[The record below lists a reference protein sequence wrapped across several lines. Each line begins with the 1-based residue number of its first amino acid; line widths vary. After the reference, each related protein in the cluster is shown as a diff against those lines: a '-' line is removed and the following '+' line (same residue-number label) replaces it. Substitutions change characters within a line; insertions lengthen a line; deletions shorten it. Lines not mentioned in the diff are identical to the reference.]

1 MFRTSLLSALL
12 LLTAG
17 CAASRPY
24 TLAEA
29 EAQACAG
36 LSDDEL
42 KNGPFAR
49 PAEIASVRPLL
60 VEAFPRDDNPPTY
73 ELGGAVVKV
82 RASPG
87 LTAEW
92 LQRLVD
98 CDLARSAAMAVSTA
112 EPPASPFAF
121 RGASAYVHSTG
132 DGFAI
137 EISSNEPRVAREILA
152 SAERVYQQPHL
163 AAPSGAEQDASSG
176 GGL

>member
-1 MFRTSLLSALL
+1 MFRTSLLSGLL

-24 TLAEA
+24 TLAQA

-36 LSDDEL
+36 LSDDAL

-87 LTAEW
+87 LTA
-92 LQRLVD
+92 
-98 CDLARSAAMAVSTA
+98 
-112 EPPASPFAF
+112 
-121 RGASAYVHSTG
+121 
-132 DGFAI
+132 
-137 EISSNEPRVAREILA
+137 
-152 SAERVYQQPHL
+152 
-163 AAPSGAEQDASSG
+163 
-176 GGL
+176 

>member
-1 MFRTSLLSALL
+1 MFRTSLLSALM

-17 CAASRPY
+17 CAASRQH

-98 CDLARSAAMAVSTA
+98 CDLARSAAMAVSAA
-112 EPPASPFAF
+112 EPPTSPFAF